1 MANPFS
7 SVEVLKLPR
16 TFFRMPKRVLSTYN
30 YGKIYPVDI
39 QDMIPGDTVKTR
51 LACSIESL
59 PLSAPN
65 KTPVKAD
72 FFQFFVP
79 YRIVDENFPKFLT
92 GNEDGTDF
100 DYELPTFQYIVGP
113 EEKDFNSCIWSYFG
127 FSAFADSTGFQN
139 LPKGVKLYDSPENV
153 DGVVKPIKYP
163 LYSYNLIWNLF
174 FRDETFQDEVDIT
187 VSQKLLYSCWK
198 KDYFTS
204 ALKSQC
210 KPNIPPALSLS
221 GIGNVDFFLNGASTG
236 VNMAQG
242 GSGINLTK
250 SSTGHLVMSMFPT
263 SDTLANNA
271 DISGQVDFADAG
283 SFGVDEMRLV
293 FQIQKWLERNSR
305 CGTRYN
311 EFLLAHYGQ
320 SNGDA
325 RLQRPEFLGKISIPV
340 FTTEVL
346 QTSETA
352 TSPLGTR
359 GANQNAVGSNSFSK
373 CHVSEFGVLIT
384 LLTIRPDAEYSQG
397 TNRQWLKQSK
407 YDFYSGEFAYLS
419 ERPIY
424 EGEIFGQIN
433 RSGSGPNQVLPTL
446 RKNPLGFQEMWSEYR
461 YLPTTYSGLL
471 RSELNNWHM
480 GRVFTSTPT
489 MSDEFLKCVPSHSP
503 YADTD
508 PDADCF
514 IIETILTYNMFR
526 PIPRHSTPG
535 LIDHF

>member
-1 MANPFS
+1 MANPFQ

-16 TFFRMPKRVLSTYN
+16 TFFKLPKRVLSTYN
-30 YGKIYPVDI
+30 YGKVYPIDI

-79 YRIVDENFPKFLT
+79 YRLLDENFPKFMA

-100 DYELPTFQYIVGP
+100 VYELPTFQYIVGP
-113 EEKDFNSCIWSYFG
+113 DEKDFNSSIWSYFG
-127 FSAFADSTGFQN
+127 FSAFSDSTGFQN
-139 LPKGVKLYDSPENV
+139 LPSGVKLYDSPENV
-153 DGVVKPIKYP
+153 DNVVKPIKYP
-163 LYSYNLIWNLF
+163 LFAYNLIWNLF
-174 FRDETFQDEVDIT
+174 FRDETFQEEVDVLNT
-187 VSQKLLYSCWK
+187 QKLLYSCWK

-221 GIGNVDFFLNGASTG
+221 GILPVRFSGSTEYAISPTGSNNLILEASNTSSSFLFGSPT
-236 VNMAQG
+236 G
-242 GSGINLTK
+242 GS
-250 SSTGHLVMSMFPT
+250 S
-263 SDTLANNA
+263 
-271 DISGQVDFADAG
+271 ISGSVSLDDAG
-283 SFGVDEMRLV
+283 TFGVDEMRLV

-305 CGTRYN
+305 CGNRYN

-325 RLQRPEFLGKISIPV
+325 RLQRPEFLGKISVPV

-359 GANQNAVGSNSFSK
+359 GANQNAVGSNSFAK
-373 CHVSEFGVLIT
+373 THISEFGVLIT
-384 LLTIRPDAEYSQG
+384 LMTIRPDAEYSQG
-397 TNRQWLKQSK
+397 TNRQWLKQTRF
-407 YDFYSGEFAYLS
+407 DFYSGEFAYLS

-424 EGEIFGQIN
+424 EGELFGQIN

-446 RKNPLGFQEMWSEYR
+446 RKVPLGFQEIWSEYR

-480 GRVFTSTPT
+480 GRLFTSTPT
-489 MSDEFLKCVPSHSP
+489 MSDEFLKCYPSHSP

-508 PDADCF
+508 PDSDCF
-514 IIETILTYNMFR
+514 VIETILTYNMFR

>member
-1 MANPFS
+1 MANPFQT
-7 SVEVLKLPR
+7 VEVLKLPR
-16 TFFRMPKRVLSTYN
+16 TFFRLPKRVLSTYN
-30 YGKIYPVDI
+30 YGKVYPIDV

-79 YRIVDENFPKFLT
+79 YRLLDENFPKFLT
-92 GNEDGTDF
+92 GNEDGSDF
-100 DYELPTFQYIVGP
+100 DYDLPTFQYIVGP
-113 EEKDFNSCIWSYFG
+113 NEKDFNSSIWSYFG
-127 FSAFADSTGFQN
+127 FSAFVDSTGFQN
-139 LPKGVKLYDSPENV
+139 LPANIKLYETSENEDST
-153 DGVVKPIKYP
+153 VKPLIYP
-163 LYSYNLIWNLF
+163 LYAYNMIWNLF
-174 FRDETFQDEVDIT
+174 FRDETFQDEVDIET
-187 VSQKLLYSCWK
+187 SQELLYACWK

-210 KPNIPPALSLS
+210 KPNVLPALSLS
-221 GIGNVDFFLNGASTG
+221 GILPVEFTGFTQKIVQNSNPSTVVGLTVGDDILKFQSADGGNGITG
-236 VNMAQG
+236 SV
-242 GSGINLTK
+242 SL
-250 SSTGHLVMSMFPT
+250 
-263 SDTLANNA
+263 DNA
-271 DISGQVDFADAG
+271 GT
-283 SFGVDEMRLV
+283 FGVDEMRLI

-305 CGTRYN
+305 CGNRYN
-311 EFLLAHYGQ
+311 EFLLSHYGQ

-384 LLTIRPDAEYSQG
+384 LMTIRPDAEYSQG
-397 TNRQWLKQSK
+397 TNRQWLKKSK

-424 EGEIFGQIN
+424 EGELFGQIN

-446 RKNPLGFQEMWSEYR
+446 RIVPLGFQEMWSEYR

-471 RSELNNWHM
+471 RSELSNWHM
-480 GRVFTSTPT
+480 GRLFTSAPT

-508 PDADCF
+508 PDSDCF
-514 IIETILTYNMFR
+514 VIETILTYNMFR

>member
-1 MANPFS
+1 MANPFQT
-7 SVEVLKLPR
+7 VEVLKLPR
-16 TFFRMPKRVLSTYN
+16 TFFRLPKRVISSYN
-30 YGKIYPVDI
+30 YGKVYPIDI
-39 QDMIPGDTVKTR
+39 QDMIPGDTVKAR
-51 LACSIESL
+51 LSCSIESL

-79 YRIVDENFPKFLT
+79 YRLLDENFPKFIA

-100 DYELPTFQYIVGP
+100 DYDLPVFEYIVSP
-113 EEKDFNSCIWSYFG
+113 AETDFASSIWSYFG
-127 FSAFADSTGFQN
+127 FGGFVNSTGFIDVS
-139 LPKGVKLYDSPENV
+139 PGTKLANTTSSGKSEILEF
-153 DGVVKPIKYP
+153 PIKYP
-163 LYSYNLIWNLF
+163 LYAYNMIWNMY

-187 VSQKLLYSCWK
+187 TSQKLLYACWK

-210 KPNIPPALSLS
+210 KPDIPPALSLS
-221 GIGNVDFFLNGASTG
+221 GELPVAFYGSTEYSVGSGSSGTISLQASGTNSSFLFGSPT
-236 VNMAQG
+236 G
-242 GSGINLTK
+242 GSNI
-250 SSTGHLVMSMFPT
+250 TGKVSLE
-263 SDTLANNA
+263 
-271 DISGQVDFADAG
+271 DAG
-283 SFGVDEMRLV
+283 TFGVDEMRLV

-305 CGTRYN
+305 CGNRYN

-325 RLQRPEFLGKISIPV
+325 RLQRPEFLGKITVPV

-352 TSPLGTR
+352 ASPLGTR
-359 GANQNAVGSNSFSK
+359 GANQNAVGSNSFNK

-397 TNRQWLKQSK
+397 INRQWLKKSR
-407 YDFYSGEFAYLS
+407 YDFYSGEFAFLS
-419 ERPIY
+419 ERPVY
-424 EGEIFGQIN
+424 SCELYSSTNVNGDGTFGLLN
-433 RSGSGPNQVLPTL
+433 T
-446 RKNPLGFQEMWSEYR
+446 PLGFQEIWSEYR
-461 YLPTTYSGLL
+461 YLPTVYSGLL
-471 RSELNNWHM
+471 RTELSNWHM
-480 GRVFTSTPT
+480 GRLFTSLPT
-489 MSDEFLKCVPSHSP
+489 MSDQFLRCEPSHSP

-508 PDADCF
+508 PSADCF
-514 IIETILTYNMFR
+514 VIETVIEYNMFR

>member
-1 MANPFS
+1 MANPFQT
-7 SVEVLKLPR
+7 VEVLKLPR
-16 TFFRMPKRVLSTYN
+16 TFFKLPKRVLSTYN
-30 YGKIYPVDI
+30 YGKIYPIDI

-79 YRIVDENFPKFLT
+79 YRIIDENFPKFLT

-100 DYELPTFQYIVGP
+100 DYDLPTFQYIVGP
-113 EEKDFNSCIWSYFG
+113 EEKDFNSSIWSYFG
-127 FSAFADSTGFQN
+127 FSGFADSTGFQN
-139 LPKGVKLYDSPENV
+139 LPQGVKLYDSPENV
-153 DGVVKPIKYP
+153 DGVVKPLIYP

-187 VSQKLLYSCWK
+187 TTQKLLYSCWK

-204 ALKSQC
+204 ALKSQA
-210 KPNIPPALSLS
+210 KPNIAPALSLS
-221 GIGNVDFFLNGASTG
+221 GVLPVEFSGTAAVRKSVGFTDLFVSGNPLGLSVTDGTSSGPGITG
-236 VNMAQG
+236 SV
-242 GSGINLTK
+242 SLE
-250 SSTGHLVMSMFPT
+250 
-263 SDTLANNA
+263 NA
-271 DISGQVDFADAG
+271 GT
-283 SFGVDEMRLV
+283 FGVDEMRLV

-305 CGTRYN
+305 CGNRYN
-311 EFLLAHYGQ
+311 EYLLAHYGQ

-325 RLQRPEFLGKISIPV
+325 RLQRPEFLGKISVPV

-397 TNRQWLKQSK
+397 TNRQWLKQSR

-424 EGEIFGQIN
+424 EGELFGQIN

-480 GRVFTSTPT
+480 GRLFTSTPT

-508 PDADCF
+508 PDSDCF
-514 IIETILTYNMFR
+514 VIETILTYNMFR